1 MISTSDV
8 NDGLRLSVIVE
19 ANDAFFKMTAA
30 KMETGSNYLNLAS
43 RHILQR
49 DLLVDRP

>member
-30 KMETGSNYLNLAS
+30 KMETGSNYF
-43 RHILQR
+43 ILQR